1 MAARGGHSGFKK
13 LLQVPPP
20 FQDVEEWGWGGAWGA
35 WLGLRWGPEVKSHR
49 SFWQRQ
55 MLNLG
60 RAGLHLAGTAA
71 QPRVVKQFG
80 GR

>member
-1 MAARGGHSGFKK
+1 M
-13 LLQVPPP
+13 
-20 FQDVEEWGWGGAWGA
+20 
-35 WLGLRWGPEVKSHR
+35 GLRWGPEVKSHR